1 MEVPDPS
8 QLNLMTA
15 VPALLENVIFLFSQ
29 IRLSDVFDIILV
41 WLVVY
46 RILLLVQKTGT
57 AQMLS
62 GLAVL
67 AIAYMASQGL
77 ELFTLNWL
85 LEKFFSNLF
94 VIAVILFQGEIRRAL
109 AHIGSGAFF
118 TGQNRAQ
125 DQLAAEEL
133 SKGIMAT
140 AARGY
145 GGLVVVEKDIVVDN
159 YIESGVDVDSKVASE
174 LVCSIFHPS
183 SPIHDGAILIR
194 NGRIHSAGNV
204 LPLSKNPALDKN
216 LGTRH
221 RAAIGLTE
229 ETDALVFVISEEFK
243 SVGLVQGG
251 HLKPHVEVSDV
262 RQALFDSFGLVYKG
276 QTP

>member
-1 MEVPDPS
+1 MLIV
-8 QLNLMTA
+8 
-15 VPALLENVIFLFSQ
+15 LENIFFLFSQ
-29 IRLSDVFDIILV
+29 IRLADVFDIILV
-41 WLVVY
+41 WVIVFRL
-46 RILLLVQKTGT
+46 LLLVQKTGT

-62 GLAVL
+62 GLAIL
-67 AIAYMASQGL
+67 AITYLVSQGL
-77 ELFTLNWL
+77 ELYTLNWL

-125 DQLAAEEL
+125 DTQVAEEL
-133 SKGIMAT
+133 AKGIMST

-145 GGLVVVEKDIVVDN
+145 GGLVVVEKDILVDN
-159 YIESGVDVDSKVASE
+159 YIENGLDVDSKVSSE
-174 LVCSIFHPS
+174 IIASIFNPT
-183 SPIHDGAILIR
+183 SPIHDGAVLIR
-194 NGRIHSAGNV
+194 QGRIHSVGNV
-204 LPLSKNPALDKN
+204 LPLSKNPVLDKN

-229 ETDALVFVISEEFK
+229 ETDALVFVISEEYK

-251 HLKPHVEVSDV
+251 HLKPHVELRDV
-262 RQALFDSFGLVYKG
+262 RNSIYDVFGLIHD
-276 QTP
+276 

>member
-1 MEVPDPS
+1 MLPIVF
-8 QLNLMTA
+8 
-15 VPALLENVIFLFSQ
+15 ENIFFLFSQ
-29 IRLSDVFDIILV
+29 IRLADVFDIILV
-41 WLVVY
+41 WVIVY
-46 RILLLVQKTGT
+46 RLLLLVQRTGT

-67 AIAYMASQGL
+67 AIAYLASQGL
-77 ELFTLNWL
+77 ELYTLNWL

-125 DQLAAEEL
+125 DTQVAEEL
-133 SKGIMAT
+133 AKGIMST

-145 GGLVVVEKDIVVDN
+145 GGLVVVEEDILVDN
-159 YIESGVDVDSKVASE
+159 YIENGLDVDSKVSSE
-174 LVCSIFHPS
+174 IIASIFHPT
-183 SPIHDGAILIR
+183 SPIHDGAVLIR
-194 NGRIHSAGNV
+194 QGRIHSAGNV

-229 ETDALVFVISEEFK
+229 ETDALVFVISEEYH
-243 SVGLVQGG
+243 SVGIVQGG
-251 HLKPHVEVSDV
+251 RLKPHMELSDV
-262 RQALFDSFGLVYKG
+262 RNAIYDAFGLKHD
-276 QTP
+276 

>member
-1 MEVPDPS
+1 MLPTVI
-8 QLNLMTA
+8 
-15 VPALLENVIFLFSQ
+15 ENILFLFTQ
-29 IRLSDVFDIILV
+29 IRLADLFDILLV
-41 WLVVY
+41 WIIVY
-46 RILLLVQKTGT
+46 RLLLLVQKTGT

-62 GLAVL
+62 GLAIL
-67 AIAYMASQGL
+67 SIAYLVSQGL
-77 ELFTLNWL
+77 ELYTLNWL

-125 DQLAAEEL
+125 DAQVAEEL
-133 SKGIMAT
+133 AKGIMST

-145 GGLVVVEKDIVVDN
+145 GGLVVVEKDILIDN
-159 YIESGVDVDSKVASE
+159 YIENGIDVDSKVTSE
-174 LVCSIFHPS
+174 LITSIFHPV
-183 SPIHDGAILIR
+183 SPIHDGAVLIR
-194 NGRIHSAGNV
+194 QGRIHSAGNV

-229 ETDALVFVISEEFK
+229 ETDALVFVVSEEFK
-243 SVGLVQGG
+243 SVGLVSGG
-251 HLKPHVEVSDV
+251 HLKPHVELSDV
-262 RQALFDSFGLVYKG
+262 RKSIYEAFGLKND
-276 QTP
+276 

>member
-1 MEVPDPS
+1 MLPTVF
-8 QLNLMTA
+8 
-15 VPALLENVIFLFSQ
+15 ENIFFLFSQ
-29 IRLSDVFDIILV
+29 IRLADIFDILLV
-41 WLVVY
+41 WIIVY
-46 RILLLVQKTGT
+46 RLLLLVQKTGT

-67 AIAYMASQGL
+67 AIAYLVSQGL
-77 ELFTLNWL
+77 ELYTLNWL

-125 DQLAAEEL
+125 DAQVAEEL
-133 SKGIMAT
+133 AKGIMST

-145 GGLVVVEKDIVVDN
+145 GGLVVVEKDILVDN
-159 YIESGVDVDSKVASE
+159 YIENGLDLDSKVSAE
-174 LVCSIFHPS
+174 LIASIFHPT
-183 SPIHDGAILIR
+183 SPIHDGAVLIR
-194 NGRIHSAGNV
+194 QGRLHSVSNV

-229 ETDALVFVISEEFK
+229 ETDALVFVISEEYK

-251 HLKPHVEVSDV
+251 HLRPNVELSDV
-262 RQALFDSFGLVYKG
+262 RGSIYTAFGLKHD
-276 QTP
+276 

>member
-1 MEVPDPS
+1 MLP
-8 QLNLMTA
+8 A
-15 VPALLENVIFLFSQ
+15 VLENLFFLFSQ
-29 IRLSDVFDIILV
+29 IRLADVFDIILV
-41 WLVVY
+41 WIIVY
-46 RILLLVQKTGT
+46 RLLLLVQKTGT

-67 AIAYMASQGL
+67 AIAYLASQGL
-77 ELFTLNWL
+77 ELYTLNWL

-125 DQLAAEEL
+125 DAQVAEEL
-133 SKGIMAT
+133 AKGIMST

-145 GGLVVVEKDIVVDN
+145 GGLIVVEKDIVVDN
-159 YIESGVDVDSKVASE
+159 YIENGIDLDSKVSSE
-174 LVCSIFHPS
+174 IIVSIFYPS
-183 SPIHDGAILIR
+183 SPIHDGAVLIR
-194 NGRIHSAGNV
+194 HGRIHSAGNV

-229 ETDALVFVISEEFK
+229 ETDALVFVISEEYK
-243 SVGLVQGG
+243 SVGVVIGG
-251 HLKPHVEVSDV
+251 HLKPHVEMDDI
-262 RQALFDSFGLVYKG
+262 RRAIYDAFGLKHE
-276 QTP
+276 

>member
-1 MEVPDPS
+1 MP
-8 QLNLMTA
+8 T
-15 VPALLENVIFLFSQ
+15 LLENAFFLFSQ
-29 IRLSDVFDIILV
+29 IRLSDVIDISLV
-41 WLVVY
+41 WIVIY
-46 RILLLVQKTGT
+46 RLLLLVQRTGT

-67 AIAYMASQGL
+67 AIGFIASQGL

-94 VIAVILFQGEIRRAL
+94 VIAVILFQAEIRRAL

-118 TGQNRAQ
+118 TGQNRIQ
-125 DQLAAEEL
+125 DALAIEEL
-133 SKGIMAT
+133 AKGIMST
-140 AARGY
+140 AARGF
-145 GGLVVVEKDIVVDN
+145 GGLVVIEKDIVIDN
-159 YIESGVDVDSKVASE
+159 YIESGVDVDAKITSE
-174 LVCSIFHPS
+174 LICSVFHPQ

-194 NGRIHSAGNV
+194 AGRLHSAGNV

-229 ETDALVFVISEEFK
+229 ETDSLVFVISEEFK
-243 SVGLVQGG
+243 SVGLVQSG
-251 HLKPHVEVSDV
+251 HLKPHVELSDV
-262 RQALFDSFGLVYKG
+262 RRALYETFGLTFKG
-276 QTP
+276 AH

>member
-1 MEVPDPS
+1 M
-8 QLNLMTA
+8 
-15 VPALLENVIFLFSQ
+15 LENSLFLFSQ
-29 IRLSDVFDIILV
+29 IRVTDFIDISLV
-41 WLVVY
+41 WIVVY
-46 RILLLVQKTGT
+46 RLLLLVQRTGT

-67 AIAYMASQGL
+67 AIGYMISQSL

-94 VIAVILFQGEIRRAL
+94 VIAVILFQAEIRRAL

-125 DQLAAEEL
+125 DALVVEEIV
-133 SKGIMAT
+133 KGVMTT
-140 AARGY
+140 AARGF
-145 GGLVVVEKDIVVDN
+145 GGLVVIEKDIVVDN
-159 YIESGVDVDSKVASE
+159 YIESGVDVDAKISSE
-174 LVCSIFHPS
+174 LICSVFHPQ
-183 SPIHDGAILIR
+183 SPIHDGALLIR
-194 NGRIHSAGNV
+194 GGRVHSAGNV

-229 ETDALVFVISEEFK
+229 ETDALIFVISEEFK
-243 SVGLVQGG
+243 SVGIVQSG
-251 HLKPHVEVSDV
+251 HLKPNVELADV
-262 RQALFDSFGLVYKG
+262 RKSIYETFGLTFKG
-276 QTP
+276 ALK

>member
-1 MEVPDPS
+1 MIF
-8 QLNLMTA
+8 
-15 VPALLENVIFLFSQ
+15 ENIIFLFSQ
-29 IRLSDVFDIILV
+29 IRLADVFDILLV

-46 RILLLVQKTGT
+46 RVLLLVQKTGT

-67 AIAYMASQGL
+67 AIAYMASQAL
-77 ELFTLNWL
+77 DLFTLNWL

-125 DQLAAEEL
+125 DAMAAEEL
-133 SKGIMAT
+133 AKGIMST

-145 GGLVVVEKDIVVDN
+145 GGLVVVEKDILVDN
-159 YIESGVDVDSKVASE
+159 YIESGIEVDSKLSSE
-174 LVCSIFHPS
+174 ILTSIFHPT
-183 SPIHDGAILIR
+183 SPIHDGAVLIR
-194 NGRIHSAGNV
+194 SGRIHSAGNV

-229 ETDALVFVISEEFK
+229 ETDAIVFVISEEFK
-243 SVGLVQGG
+243 SVGLVVGG
-251 HLKPHVEVSDV
+251 HLKPHVELSDV
-262 RQALFDSFGLVYKG
+262 RRALFETFGLTYKG
-276 QTP
+276 VI

>member
-1 MEVPDPS
+1 MLPTVI
-8 QLNLMTA
+8 
-15 VPALLENVIFLFSQ
+15 ENILFLFTQ
-29 IRLSDVFDIILV
+29 IRLADLFDILLV
-41 WLVVY
+41 WIIVY
-46 RILLLVQKTGT
+46 RLLLLVQKTGT

-67 AIAYMASQGL
+67 AIAYLASQGM
-77 ELFTLNWL
+77 ELYTLNWL

-125 DQLAAEEL
+125 DTQVAEEL
-133 SKGIMAT
+133 AKGIMST

-145 GGLVVVEKDIVVDN
+145 GGLVVVEKDILIDN
-159 YIESGVDVDSKVASE
+159 YIENGIDVDSKVSSE
-174 LVCSIFHPS
+174 LIASIFHPS
-183 SPIHDGAILIR
+183 SPIHDGAVLIR
-194 NGRIHSAGNV
+194 QGRIHSAGNV

-229 ETDALVFVISEEFK
+229 ETDALVFVVSEEFK
-243 SVGLVQGG
+243 SVGLVSGG
-251 HLKPHVEVSDV
+251 HLKPHVELSDV
-262 RQALFDSFGLVYKG
+262 RKSIYEAFGLKND
-276 QTP
+276 

>member
-1 MEVPDPS
+1 MIF
-8 QLNLMTA
+8 
-15 VPALLENVIFLFSQ
+15 ENVIFLFSQ
-29 IRLSDVFDIILV
+29 IRLADIFDILLV
-41 WLVVY
+41 WIVVY

-67 AIAYMASQGL
+67 AIAYMASQAL
-77 ELFTLNWL
+77 DLFTLNWL

-125 DQLAAEEL
+125 DAQAAEEL
-133 SKGIMAT
+133 AKGIMST

-159 YIESGVDVDSKVASE
+159 YIESGVDLDSKLSSE
-174 LVCSIFHPS
+174 ILTSIFHPS
-183 SPIHDGAILIR
+183 SPIHDGAILVR
-194 NGRIHSAGNV
+194 GGRIHSAGNV

-243 SVGLVQGG
+243 SVGLVVGG
-251 HLKPHVEVSDV
+251 HLRPHVELSDV
-262 RQALFDSFGLVYKG
+262 RKALFETFGLNFKG
-276 QTP
+276 QG

>member
-1 MEVPDPS
+1 MGD
-8 QLNLMTA
+8 LFA
-15 VPALLENVIFLFSQ
+15 IFENIYLIFLQ
-29 IRLSDVFDIILV
+29 MRLSDIFDILLV

-46 RILLLVQKTGT
+46 RILLLVQRTGT

-67 AIAYMASQGL
+67 AIAFIASRGL

-94 VIAVILFQGEIRRAL
+94 VIAVILFQAEIRRAL

-125 DQLAAEEL
+125 DAMAAEEL
-133 SKGIMAT
+133 SKGIMST

-145 GGLVVVEKDIVVDN
+145 GGLVVIEKDIVVDN
-159 YIESGVDVDSKVASE
+159 YIESGVDLDSKISSE
-174 LVCSIFHPS
+174 LLCSVFHPA
-183 SPIHDGAILIR
+183 SPIHDGAVLIR
-194 NGRIHSAGNV
+194 SGRLHSAGNV

-251 HLKPHVEVSDV
+251 HLKPNVELSDV
-262 RQALFDSFGLVYKG
+262 RRALFESFGLVFKG
-276 QTP
+276 ASS

>member
-1 MEVPDPS
+1 MIF
-8 QLNLMTA
+8 
-15 VPALLENVIFLFSQ
+15 ENIFFLFSQ
-29 IRLSDVFDIILV
+29 IRLADVFDIILV

-46 RILLLVQKTGT
+46 RVLLLVQKTGT

-62 GLAVL
+62 GLAIL
-67 AIAYMASQGL
+67 AIAYMASQAL
-77 ELFTLNWL
+77 DLYTLNWL

-125 DQLAAEEL
+125 DAMAAEEL
-133 SKGIMAT
+133 AKGVMST

-145 GGLVVVEKDIVVDN
+145 GGLVVVEKDILVDN
-159 YIESGVDVDSKVASE
+159 YIESGIEVDSKLSSE
-174 LVCSIFHPS
+174 ILTSIFHPT

-243 SVGLVQGG
+243 SVGLVVGG
-251 HLKPHVEVSDV
+251 HLKPHVELSDV
-262 RQALFDSFGLVYKG
+262 RRALFETFGLTYKG
-276 QTP
+276 LS

>member
-1 MEVPDPS
+1 MS
-8 QLNLMTA
+8 SLA
-15 VPALLENVIFLFSQ
+15 VFFESFLFLFSQ
-29 IRLSDVFDIILV
+29 IRLTDLIDITLV
-41 WLVVY
+41 WIVVY
-46 RILLLVQKTGT
+46 RLILLVQKTGT

-67 AIAYMASQGL
+67 AVGYIVSQSL

-94 VIAVILFQGEIRRAL
+94 VIAVILFQAEIRRAL

-118 TGQNRAQ
+118 SGRNQARDAMVI
-125 DQLAAEEL
+125 EEL
-133 SKGIMAT
+133 AKGIMST
-140 AARGY
+140 ASRGF
-145 GGLVVVEKDIVVDN
+145 GGLVVIEKDIVVDN
-159 YIESGVDVDSKVASE
+159 YIETGVDVDAKITAE
-174 LVCSIFHPS
+174 LITSVFHPQ
-183 SPIHDGAILIR
+183 SPIHDGAVLIR
-194 NGRIHSAGNV
+194 GGRLHSAGNV

-243 SVGLVQGG
+243 AVGLVQAG
-251 HLKPHVEVSDV
+251 HLKPHVEIHDV
-262 RQALFDSFGLVYKG
+262 RSTLYETFGLSYRSSSMMLKEVKE
-276 QTP
+276 